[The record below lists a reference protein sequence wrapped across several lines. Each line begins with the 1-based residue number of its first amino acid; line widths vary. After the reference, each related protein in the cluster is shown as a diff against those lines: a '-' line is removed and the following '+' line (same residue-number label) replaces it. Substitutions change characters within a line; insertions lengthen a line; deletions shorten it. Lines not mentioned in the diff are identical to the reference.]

1 MMSMEELKKHMLSLK
16 NDIIVEGEL
25 GKLIENLNQN
35 VKAIEEREDEFIEL
49 TTKSQKISDKTLLT
63 RFTV

>member
-1 MMSMEELKKHMLSLK
+1 MMSMEELKNRMLSLK
-16 NDIIVEGEL
+16 DDIIVEGEL

-35 VKAIEEREDEFIEL
+35 VDAVAKREDEFIEL